1 MKNIIIFSGGTIG
14 REVIKLI
21 HEINAVKKQWN
32 IIGVVDDR
40 LLKKR
45 KKIDGIK
52 IISSKKISKHEK
64 FYAICAAG
72 DPKVKKILLR
82 KLVILI

>member
-45 KKIDGIK
+45 KKN
-52 IISSKKISKHEK
+52 
-64 FYAICAAG
+64 
-72 DPKVKKILLR
+72 
-82 KLVILI
+82 